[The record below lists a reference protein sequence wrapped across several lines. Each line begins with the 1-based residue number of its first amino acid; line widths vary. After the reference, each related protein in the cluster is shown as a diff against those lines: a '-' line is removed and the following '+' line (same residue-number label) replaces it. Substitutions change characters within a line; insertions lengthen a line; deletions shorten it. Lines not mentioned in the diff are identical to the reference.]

1 MHIIN
6 TKTHKYLFLS
16 LVITCLVLVARDVFL
31 YEVPNTILLVVLG
44 VLMFIMPYT
53 TLVSFIYFMIPLTCG
68 IPGYMMLL
76 AIVMLVVK
84 GKSWTSRQ
92 LFPVIIVGILEV
104 INELGRTPDTMGVLS
119 FMSFIAVFFY
129 LLNLDGRKVDNGQ
142 NVICYIV
149 GVAFTIG
156 VVYYNMLSQYGIEG
170 LLTGYYRS
178 GALGSVDNDAELM
191 KGHLAAN
198 ANTIAYYAICAI
210 STAIVCIK
218 SLPYNK
224 WLMSALIFVCF
235 LGGIFTFSRT
245 FILCIALFLI
255 LFIFFQD
262 YRSTGIFVII
272 AMAIA
277 VLAIAF
283 WGEYINDLLGVF
295 GGRAEEENIAT
306 GGGRTELFTIYNKL
320 WGSDIFYIVFGC
332 GAVDYWHVLKAPNA
346 SHCGLQQIWVCLGII
361 GLALFMY
368 EVFSYLKRF
377 SNKNNFIMLVPF
389 LVSFLFDQS
398 VQFLNPYSLLLP
410 IVPTLIVCQLQFQ
423 KTL

>member
-1 MHIIN
+1 MQIIN
-6 TKTHKYLFLS
+6 TKTHKYLLLS
-16 LVITCLVLVARDVFL
+16 LVITCMALVARDVFL
-31 YEVPNTILLVVLG
+31 YEVPNTILIVVLG
-44 VLMFIMPYT
+44 ILMFIMPYT

-68 IPGYMMLL
+68 IPGYIMLL

-104 INELGRTPDTMGVLS
+104 INELGRTPDITGVLS

-142 NVICYIV
+142 NVICFIV

-156 VVYYNMLSQYGIEG
+156 VVYYNMLSQYGIAG

-210 STAIVCIK
+210 STAIVCMK

-224 WLMSALIFVCF
+224 WLLSALIFVCF

-245 FILCIALFLI
+245 FILCIALFLM
-255 LFIFFQD
+255 LFIFFQN
-262 YRSTGIFVII
+262 YRSTGRFIII
-272 AMAIA
+272 ASAIA
-277 VLAIAF
+277 VLVLVSL
-283 WGEYINDLLGVF
+283 GDYVNDIFGVF
-295 GGRAEEENIAT
+295 SMRAEVDDITT

-346 SHCGLQQIWVCLGII
+346 SHCGLQQIWVCLGLI
-361 GLALFMY
+361 GFTLFLF
-368 EVFSYLKRF
+368 ELISYLRRYLDRR
-377 SNKNNFIMLVPF
+377 NMIMLVPF

-410 IVPTLIVCQLQFQ
+410 IIPTLIVCQLQYQ
-423 KTL
+423 KL

>member
-1 MHIIN
+1 MQIIN
-6 TKTHKYLFLS
+6 TQTHKYLFLS

-104 INELGRTPDTMGVLS
+104 INEFGRTPDTMGVLS

-142 NVICYIV
+142 NVICFIV

-224 WLMSALIFVCF
+224 WLMSALVFVCF

-272 AMAIA
+272 TMAIA

-283 WGEYINDLLGVF
+283 WGEYINELLGVF

-346 SHCGLQQIWVCLGII
+346 SHCGLQQIWVCLGLI
-361 GLALFMY
+361 GFTLFLF
-368 EVFSYLKRF
+368 ELISYLRRYLDRR
-377 SNKNNFIMLVPF
+377 NMIMLVPF

-410 IVPTLIVCQLQFQ
+410 IIPTLLVCQLQYQ
-423 KTL
+423 KI

>member
-1 MHIIN
+1 MQIIN
-6 TKTHKYLFLS
+6 TKTHKYLLLS
-16 LVITCLVLVARDVFL
+16 LVITCMALVARDVFL
-31 YEVPNTILLVVLG
+31 YEVPNIILIVALG
-44 VLMFIMPYT
+44 ILMFIMPYT

-68 IPGYMMLL
+68 VPGYIMLL

-92 LFPVIIVGILEV
+92 SFPVIIVGILEV
-104 INELGRTPDTMGVLS
+104 INELGRTPDTTGMLS

-142 NVICYIV
+142 NVICFIV

-156 VVYYNMLSQYGIEG
+156 VVYYNMLSQYGIAG
-170 LLTGYYRS
+170 LLTGYYRN

-210 STAIVCIK
+210 STAIVCMK

-224 WLMSALIFVCF
+224 WLLSALIFVCF

-255 LFIFFQD
+255 LLIFFQN
-262 YRSTGIFVII
+262 YRSTGRFIII
-272 AMAIA
+272 ASAIA
-277 VLAIAF
+277 VLVLVSL
-283 WGEYINDLLGVF
+283 GDYVNDIFGVF
-295 GGRAEEENIAT
+295 GMRAEEDNIAT
-306 GGGRTELFTIYNKL
+306 GGGRTEVFSIYNKL
-320 WGSDIFYIVFGC
+320 WISDIFYVVFGC
-332 GAVDYWHVLKAPNA
+332 GAVGYWEVLKAPKA
-346 SHCGLQQIWVCLGII
+346 MHCGMQQIWVCLGVI
-361 GLALFMY
+361 GFILFAIEY
-368 EVFSYLKRF
+368 ILYIKRYV
-377 SNKNNFIMLVPF
+377 NRKNMILLVPF
-389 LVSFLFDQS
+389 IVSFVFDQS

-410 IVPTLIVCQLQFQ
+410 ILPTLMVCQL
-423 KTL
+423 KNRNII